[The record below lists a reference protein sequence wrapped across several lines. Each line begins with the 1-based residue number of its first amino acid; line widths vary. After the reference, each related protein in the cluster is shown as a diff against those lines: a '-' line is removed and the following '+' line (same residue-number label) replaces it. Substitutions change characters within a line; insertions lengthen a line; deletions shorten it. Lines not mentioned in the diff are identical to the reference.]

1 MPASENLHIAHM
13 QTYLLLKLAWTGA
26 YDPIETALS
35 AIPQAGAGNQRGDHG
50 Q

>member
-1 MPASENLHIAHM
+1 MFAFPHSLGHM
-13 QTYLLLKLAWTGA
+13 QTYLPLKLASTGA

-35 AIPQAGAGNQRGDHG
+35 AIPQAGAGNQCGDHG